1 MNGRMWTAEE
11 LDYLK
16 TNYATKPIDEII
28 ENVRHPLPSLRKKA
42 RELGVKR
49 TTWKQANVDFLKA
62 KYANTPA
69 EEIAEHI
76 GVSKTCVQQKAHLLG
91 LKAKN
96 KRKIVFTLE
105 QRNWMRRN
113 YPHISNKVCAM
124 YLGCGMDKVRDLARD
139 LGLTKTQEFIHEARV
154 RAGKRSA
161 DKLLARLKAKAEATP
176 VSTTIKPMNITDNRG
191 IHTLERIDWAERVM
205 PKKRI
210 PNEREIMA
218 QFTDQ
223 EVMYFSMVSQF
234 LAVMALRY
242 TKELREELAISRLPF
257 KAESRLLKTG
267 IEEVERDVNS
277 ATLKGT
283 EEWLEGTWEQF
294 NEEASTDLFKYEL
307 TTSNVIHR
315 QHMKEDRM
323 GVAIALNKALMFY
336 EAVEDNGRYITSRV
350 SEKVGI
356 ENRYKPS
363 IKIVCLQALVEQIG
377 KEMDCIVTP
386 TQEMLTGLG
395 VLKNIYL
402 RIIKGE

>member
-11 LDYLK
+11 LDYMK

-28 ENVRHPLPSLRKKA
+28 ENVQHPLPSLRKKA

-49 TTWKQANVDFLKA
+49 TIWTQANIDYLKA

-69 EEIAEHI
+69 EDIAEHI
-76 GVSKTCVQQKAHLLG
+76 GVTKTCVQQKAHLLG

-124 YLGCGMDKVRDLARD
+124 YLGCCMDKVRDLARD
-139 LGLTKTQEFIHEARV
+139 LGLVKTQEFIHEARV

-161 DKLLARLKAKAEATP
+161 DKLFAKLKAKAEATP

-191 IHTLERIDWAERVM
+191 FHNLERIDWAERVM

-257 KAESRLLKTG
+257 KAESRLLRKG

-283 EEWLEGTWEQF
+283 EGWLEGTWEQF
-294 NEEASTDLFKYEL
+294 NEMASTDLFKYEL

>member
-1 MNGRMWTAEE
+1 MNGRMWTEKE
-11 LDYLK
+11 LDYMK

-28 ENVRHPLPSLRKKA
+28 ENVQHPLPSLRKKA

-49 TTWKQANVDFLKA
+49 TIWTQANVDFLKA

-76 GVSKTCVQQKAHLLG
+76 GVTKTCVQQKAHLLG

-124 YLGCGMDKVRDLARD
+124 YLGCCMDKVRDLARD
-139 LGLTKTQEFIHEARV
+139 LGLVKTQEFIHEARV

-161 DKLLARLKAKAEATP
+161 DKLLAKLKAKAEATP

-191 IHTLERIDWAERVM
+191 FHNLERIDWAERVM

-257 KAESRLLKTG
+257 KAESRLLRKG

-283 EEWLEGTWEQF
+283 EGWLEGTWEQF
-294 NEEASTDLFKYEL
+294 NEMASTDLFKYEL

>member
-1 MNGRMWTAEE
+1 MWTAEE
-11 LDYLK
+11 LDYMK
-16 TNYATKPIDEII
+16 TNYSTKPIDEII
-28 ENVRHPLPSLRKKA
+28 ENIQHPLPSLRKKA

-49 TTWKQANVDFLKA
+49 TIWTQANVDFLKA

-113 YPHISNKVCAM
+113 YPHISNRVCAM
-124 YLGCGMDKVRDLARD
+124 YLDCCMDKVRDLARD

-154 RAGKRSA
+154 RAGKRGA
-161 DKLLARLKAKAEATP
+161 DKRLAKLKAKAEVTP
-176 VSTTIKPMNITDNRG
+176 VPTTIKPMNITDNRG

-257 KAESRLLKTG
+257 KAESRLLRKG